1 MFYAVVKCCQAPLR
15 KKILVGKKTSSV
27 LNNLKCG
34 GVQQFSA
41 YQKMSLEECV
51 NLIERIVEKWIGSLR
66 VVLPSLMVFLL
77 SKLQFGDAA
86 KIAICK

>member
-1 MFYAVVKCCQAPLR
+1 
-15 KKILVGKKTSSV
+15 
-27 LNNLKCG
+27 
-34 GVQQFSA
+34 VQQFSA

>member
-1 MFYAVVKCCQAPLR
+1 M
-15 KKILVGKKTSSV
+15 
-27 LNNLKCG
+27 
-34 GVQQFSA
+34 QQFSA